1 MVRFVGSVLVLL
13 AASIAMAGDIV
24 TINGQQ
30 FVRSQVWTG
39 NRYCYSYA
47 QYTPPAYVAPAY
59 TAPAAYVAPTPE
71 DPVIALIG
79 LAAARDKAVLAERA
93 KIVQYQ
99 GFASAVKVLGLDGNF
114 RVEGYAP
121 NVAYGGANFA
131 QSYQTYS
138 QAQPFL
144 APQASTVY
152 GYSSQANFYGE
163 FDINAAVQS
172 YARTVQQSQTAGSQ
186 AVTELGSVLDQ
197 ELGRRTKILE
207 ALAKEREIRA
217 KGDAFAAAMKALEE
231 KKLTVTQSGTT
242 TIPQQQGPQQ
252 FVPQP
257 IPVGPATA
265 PANPGAIRADTLEQL
280 GDLMAAKCGDCHNA
294 TTKKGGLD
302 LSGWLSFDQ
311 AKKASI
317 TQRVVTNDPEKQ
329 MPRTKEGGPGQHLS
343 AEEIKLF
350 LSN

>member
-1 MVRFVGSVLVLL
+1 MTRFVGSVLVLL
-13 AASIAMAGDIV
+13 AASIAMAGDVV
-24 TINGQQ
+24 TINGSQ
-30 FVRSQVWTG
+30 FIRSQVWTG
-39 NRYCYSYA
+39 SRYCYQYSA
-47 QYTPPAYVAPAY
+47 YTPPAYAAPAYVAPA
-59 TAPAAYVAPTPE
+59 TPYVAPTPE
-71 DPVIALIG
+71 DPIIALIG

-93 KIVQYQ
+93 KFVQYQ

-114 RVEGYAP
+114 RVEGYGP
-121 NVAYGGANFA
+121 NMAYGTNFA

-138 QAQPFL
+138 QAQPFF

-231 KKLTVTQSGTT
+231 KKLTITQSGTT
-242 TIPQQQGPQQ
+242 TVPNPPQV
-252 FVPQP
+252 VPL
-257 IPVGPATA
+257 PVAPATQPA
-265 PANPGAIRADTLEQL
+265 ANPGAIPAGDTLAQL
-280 GDLMAAKCGDCHNA
+280 GDLFEAKCSACHNQ

-302 LSGWLSFDQ
+302 LSAWISFDQ
-311 AKKASI
+311 PKKTSI
-317 TQRVVTNDPEKQ
+317 VQRVVSNDQEKW
-329 MPRTKEGGPGQHLS
+329 MPRDAKTGGPGQHLT
-343 AEEIKLF
+343 AEEVKLL